1 MQSVKKLNAVAI
13 LKQGFVLTK
22 ANYRFFLPLFVVT
35 FVAMYLAVS
44 LNRDTL
50 LALVEPENE
59 MKLQILMIVFG
70 VLFTPI
76 EVAFMMIGL
85 RAARQKPLYYGDI
98 KTIAAYIP
106 KIIILATTISF
117 IVQLGMMVI
126 LPGLL
131 FAIIFSMAQMLMCD
145 RNISLMA
152 ALQLSASTLI
162 KHLMP
167 CLAIYIVLG
176 IVLTLSIFTFGLAYI
191 FTAPLYYNVKGELY
205 LQIFDDVT
213 SFKDVDDT
221 HANGFE
227 A

>member
-1 MQSVKKLNAVAI
+1 MQSDKKLNAVAI

-22 ANYRFFLPLFVVT
+22 VNYRFFLPLFVVT
-35 FVAMYLAVS
+35 FVAMYLAIS
-44 LNRDTL
+44 LNRDAF
-50 LALVEPENE
+50 LALIEPENE
-59 MKLQILMIVFG
+59 MKLQILMMVLGI
-70 VLFTPI
+70 LFTPI

-85 RAARQKPLYYGDI
+85 RAARHQPLHYGDI
-98 KTIAAYIP
+98 KSIAAYIP
-106 KIIILATTISF
+106 KIIILATLISF
-117 IVQLGMMVI
+117 IVQLGMYVI
-126 LPGLL
+126 IPGLL

-145 RNISLMA
+145 RHISLIA
-152 ALQLSASTLI
+152 ALQLSARTLI

-176 IVLTLSIFTFGLAYI
+176 MLLVLSIFTFGLAYI

-205 LQIFDDVT
+205 RQIFDDET
-213 SFKDVDDT
+213 SAKDSDET